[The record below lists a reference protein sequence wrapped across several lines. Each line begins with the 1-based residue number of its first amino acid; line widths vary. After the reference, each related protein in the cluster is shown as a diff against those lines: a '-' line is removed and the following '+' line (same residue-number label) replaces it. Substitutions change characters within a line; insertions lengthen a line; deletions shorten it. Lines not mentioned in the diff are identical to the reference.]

1 MFKLLNRIA
10 WVLSLALAFPIFS
23 MFWGMF
29 WWYGLSILWWVVPL
43 TFIIKKF
50 ILSEDFITTRL
61 EYFQSKLIENI
72 WEIKSISIKEKES
85 IEEIDDIVTTFKTE
99 SIQDSIET
107 KEKEY
112 NSITQMWDNWVEVI
126 DTPQYEEVSDEQLH
140 YNLAKQEAKIEKVDD
155 TPWILDIYLEQASDY
170 IKEFFATN
178 TLAKIWAILIF
189 LAVVFF
195 LRGIAETFWEV
206 IWPVGR
212 LLIGFVIAFTVFWV
226 WSFLHARWNKNEGLI
241 LIGLSILINYWVILS
256 GRYLIW
262 ESSLWEDW
270 FLTEGITFLL
280 LILNTVF
287 WVVTS
292 LVYQSR
298 TLLIFSFIF
307 AYINPFIIWAN
318 SSGTPYTLIWY
329 SLIVSLWGLF
339 LAQNWSTKSLVQH
352 EINEHNYNIL
362 LYITFILGSLLI
374 LVAPFTTNID
384 WIAKIISSVVLSIVT
399 IYTFWNAKL
408 DKSSRLNLGVTGL
421 FIIAYVFIVLLLMSW
436 WSHQWILD
444 TSSSFIVY
452 TLILLGFFWFTSV
465 LFKNDSSNPILQFL
479 LFIPLLICLG
489 LILSGHAFSV
499 IWLLIVVLGLYLIS
513 FWTLQKHFSTVL
525 SYAYFIL
532 IGVFILVADI
542 SLVVESSAHEMSVFL
557 TVLSVSFIFLFT
569 TYYYSLQKYLSHLYS
584 IWTVFAIL
592 LLAPIMVVVSSINW
606 LKTWDIIQSWLVTTS
621 LHVNLSIASIVLF
634 ALANWILPFINKNL
648 LNNTK
653 NITNLVVWS
662 LAWVLFIAYE
672 LYNFWNAYFPWVAQW
687 IAFLSL
693 AVIYFVQSFLVVQKI
708 WNLQSI
714 TSDSSDNNA
723 SLKNVF
729 YTYAWISLSLFSLAI
744 AFLFSK
750 YPEIISTVWLFE
762 ATILYYFYSQTKQWK
777 ILTAWNVLFV
787 IWILKLWFLVD
798 IVDSWDYKFLV
809 SFSIIAASLLLNVWF
824 IDKLKDITW
833 KTIHYVFHVIWIG
846 ILGLLLSQIIVSSWH
861 GWSSFWISIFLT
873 AIWVV
878 YSLLKTDFLKWFFI
892 FLLIWFSVF
901 HIASIE
907 FIFNKLE
914 RDDISYFKAL
924 QYIVTTIVISNYF
937 IWNRKINTHYKKI
950 IISIIGVYTFIISN
964 IYILDI
970 FGDIFGHFSL
980 TIYWWIIASVL
991 LFYWIAND
999 MVKLRTIGLYF
1010 IILTSVKIF
1019 GFDVWQLDNTSSRV
1033 VALMWLGI
1041 LFIAISTLY
1050 TKKYWNNIL
1059 NELSPD
1065 NLKDDDEDIQDHKV
1079 LLDTDSD
1086 NNSSDNTINTKT
1098 DNTDKII
1105 SNKKTNKT
1113 VVKKEKNKQEKSSKK
1128 KEKKSDNSVTSNS
1141 NEQLH
1146 SNQEEFSNDFMKKLS
1161 KVNVDDIK
1169 VVRFFPKNLDNFTIR
1184 AKNLMRVS
1192 KLVIKQTWKNSFAAW
1207 ELEWIYNY
1215 VIKNYKSK
1223 LSRREF
1229 DKLRTTLKDF
1239 IDDGWEVE
1247 IIKK

>member
-1 MFKLLNRIA
+1 
-10 WVLSLALAFPIFS
+10 
-23 MFWGMF
+23 
-29 WWYGLSILWWVVPL
+29 
-43 TFIIKKF
+43 
-50 ILSEDFITTRL
+50 
-61 EYFQSKLIENI
+61 
-72 WEIKSISIKEKES
+72 
-85 IEEIDDIVTTFKTE
+85 TFKTE

-107 KEKEY
+107 KEEY
-112 NSITQMWDNWVEVI
+112 DTVTQIGNNGVEVVETTQDEDI
-126 DTPQYEEVSDEQLH
+126 LDEQLH
-140 YNLAKQEAKIEKVDD
+140 YNLAKQEAKIEKVDE
-155 TPWILDIYLEQASDY
+155 TPGVLGIYLEQASDY

-178 TLAKIWAILIF
+178 TLAKIGAILIF

-206 IWPVGR
+206 IGPVGR
-212 LLIGFVIAFTVFWV
+212 LLIGFVIAFAVFGAG
-226 WSFLHARWNKNEGLI
+226 SFLHARGNKNEGLI
-241 LIGLSILINYWVILS
+241 LIGLSILINYGVILS
-256 GRYLIW
+256 GRYLIG
-262 ESSLWEDW
+262 ESSLGEDG
-270 FLTEGITFLL
+270 FLTEGITFIL

-287 WVVTS
+287 GVVTS

-298 TLLIFSFIF
+298 TLLIFSFVF
-307 AYINPFIIWAN
+307 AYINPFIIGAS
-318 SSGTPYTLIWY
+318 SSGTPYTLVGY
-329 SLIVSLWGLF
+329 SLIVSLGGLF
-339 LAQNWSTKSLVQH
+339 LAQNGSTKSLVLY
-352 EINEHNYNIL
+352 EINENNYNIL

-384 WIAKIISSVVLSIVT
+384 WIVKIISSVVLSIVT

-421 FIIAYVFIVLLLMSW
+421 FIIAYVFIILLLMFGG
-436 WSHQWILD
+436 SHQGIID
-444 TSSSFIVY
+444 TGSSFIVY
-452 TLILLGFFWFTSV
+452 TLILLGFFGFTSV

-479 LFIPLLICLG
+479 LFIPLLICLV
-489 LILSGHAFSV
+489 LILSGQAFSV
-499 IWLLIVVLGLYLIS
+499 LGLLIVILGLYLIS
-513 FWTLQKHFSTVL
+513 FGTLQKHFSTVL
-525 SYAYFIL
+525 SYVYFIL
-532 IGVFILVADI
+532 IGLFILVADI
-542 SLVVESSAHEMSVFL
+542 SLVIESSAHEISVFL
-557 TVLSVSFIFLFT
+557 TVLAVSFIFLFA

-584 IWTVFAIL
+584 IGTIFAIF
-592 LLAPIMVVVSSINW
+592 LLAPIIVVASSTYG
-606 LKTWDIIQSWLVTTS
+606 LKAGDLIQSGLVTTS
-621 LHVNLSIASIVLF
+621 LHVNLSIASIILF
-634 ALANWILPFINKNL
+634 ALANWILPFMNKNL

-653 NITNLVVWS
+653 NITNLVVGS
-662 LAWVLFIAYE
+662 LAGVIFIAYE
-672 LYNFWNAYFPWVAQW
+672 LYNFGNAYFPGVAQG

-708 WNLQSI
+708 GNLQSI
-714 TSDSSDNNA
+714 TSDSSENKA
-723 SLKNVF
+723 PLKNVF
-729 YTYAWISLSLFSLAI
+729 YTYAGISLSLFSLAI

-777 ILTAWNVLFV
+777 ILTAGNVLFV
-787 IWILKLWFLVD
+787 IGIFKLGLLID
-798 IVDSWDYKFLV
+798 IVDSGDYNFLV
-809 SFSIIAASLLLNVWF
+809 SFSVIAVSLLLNVWF
-824 IDKLKDITW
+824 IDKLKDITG
-833 KTIHYVFHVIWIG
+833 KTIHYVFHVIGIA
-846 ILGLLLSQIIVSSWH
+846 ILGLLLSQIIVSSGH
-861 GWSSFWISIFLT
+861 GWSSFGISIFLT
-873 AIWVV
+873 AIGVV
-878 YSLLKTDFLKWFFI
+878 YSLLKTDFLKGFFI
-892 FLLIWFSVF
+892 LLLIGFSIF

-914 RDDISYFKAL
+914 RDDINYFKAL

-980 TIYWWIIASVL
+980 TIYWGIIASVL
-991 LFYWIAND
+991 LFYGIAND

-1033 VALMWLGI
+1033 IALMGLGI

-1050 TKKYWNNIL
+1050 TKKYGNNIL
-1059 NELSPD
+1059 NELNLD
-1065 NLKDDDEDIQDHKV
+1065 NLKDDDQDIQDHKG

-1086 NNSSDNTINTKT
+1086 NNSSDNTINSKT

-1128 KEKKSDNSVTSNS
+1128 KEKKSDESITKNS
-1141 NEQLH
+1141 NEQLD
-1146 SNQEEFSNDFMKKLS
+1146 SNQEEFPNDFMKKLS

-1192 KLVIKQTWKNSFAAW
+1192 KLVIKQTGKNSFASG
-1207 ELEWIYNY
+1207 ELEGIYNY

-1229 DKLRTTLKDF
+1229 DKLRTTLK
-1239 IDDGWEVE
+1239 
-1247 IIKK
+1247 